1 MFIVTYRYKMEK
13 SLIMWHNKL
22 MTKIVFYDVTE
33 TENEIFDSLKAENE
47 VVLIKE
53 SISEDNL
60 VADADVISVFVSST
74 VTKLLLDKLSK
85 LKLIACRSTGFNN
98 IDILAC
104 KANNISVVN
113 VPTYG
118 ERTVA
123 EYTFALMLAL
133 SRRILPSIEQVKQG
147 TIDPSLVH
155 GHDLFG
161 KTIGIVGMGRIGKN
175 VAKLAEAFGM
185 KVLAYDPFAKAEN
198 FSDFNVSIVDL
209 SEVLKSSDFVTVHAP
224 LTNDNKHLFNSN
236 KFAEMKQ
243 GSIFIN
249 TARGELMVTADLIEA
264 LESGHL
270 AGAGIDVLEGENL
283 VDLDEEEVL
292 LKKGRVSK
300 ELLQEAVANNV
311 LVKMPSAIVTAHN
324 AYNTGEAIRRINTTT
339 RENIV
344 AFLAGNTQNE
354 VKS

>member
-1 MFIVTYRYKMEK
+1 
-13 SLIMWHNKL
+13 

-33 TENEIFDSLKAENE
+33 TESKIFDSLKAENE
-47 VVLIKE
+47 VVFIKD
-53 SISEDNL
+53 SINQDNI
-60 VADADVISVFVSST
+60 VADADVVSVFVSST
-74 VTKLLLDKLSK
+74 VSK
-85 LKLIACRSTGFNN
+85 EFVDRMSNLKLIACRSTGFNN
-98 IDILAC
+98 IDVSAC
-104 KANNISVVN
+104 KANNISIVN

-133 SRRILPSIEQVKQG
+133 SRKILPSVQQTMQG
-147 TIDPSLVH
+147 TIDSSLVH

-161 KTIGIVGMGRIGKN
+161 KTIGIVGLGRIGKN
-175 VAKLAEAFGM
+175 VARFAEAFGM
-185 KVLAYDPFAKAEN
+185 KVLAFDPLAKAEGLTE
-198 FSDFNVSIVDL
+198 FNL
-209 SEVLKSSDFVTVHAP
+209 SLVELPELLLASDFVTVHAP
-224 LTNDNKHLFNSN
+224 LTDDNKHLFDSD
-236 KFAEMKQ
+236 KFAQMKQ

-249 TARGELMVTADLIEA
+249 TARGELMVTKDLIDA
-264 LESGHL
+264 LQSGHL

-283 VDLDEEEVL
+283 VDLNEEEIL
-292 LKKGRVSK
+292 LKKGRVST

-339 RENIV
+339 KENIE
-344 AFLAGNTQNE
+344 AFLNGEIQNE

>member
-1 MFIVTYRYKMEK
+1 
-13 SLIMWHNKL
+13 

-33 TENEIFDSLKAENE
+33 TENKVFDSLKEQNE

-53 SISEDNL
+53 CISEENTIT
-60 VADADVISVFVSST
+60 DADIISVFVSST
-74 VTKLLLDKLSK
+74 VTKQLIDKMDN

-98 IDILAC
+98 IDLAAC
-104 KANNISVVN
+104 KSKNISIVN

-133 SRRILPSIEQVKQG
+133 SRKILPSVQQTIQG
-147 TIDPSLVH
+147 TIDSSLVH

-161 KTIGIVGMGRIGKN
+161 KTIGIVGLGRIGKN
-175 VAKLAEAFGM
+175 VAKFAEAFGM
-185 KVLAYDPFAKAEN
+185 KVVAFDPFAKADN
-198 FSDFNVSIVDL
+198 LGDL
-209 SEVLKSSDFVTVHAP
+209 NLSLVEIEELLKLSDFVTLHAP
-224 LTNDNKHLFNSN
+224 LTDDNRHMFDSEM
-236 KFAEMKQ
+236 FTQMKQ

-249 TARGELMVTADLIEA
+249 TARGELMVTTDLIDS
-264 LESGHL
+264 LQSGHL

-283 VDLDEEEVL
+283 VDLNEEELL
-292 LKKGRVSK
+292 LKKGRASK

-339 RENIV
+339 RENIEAYLSGSV
-344 AFLAGNTQNE
+344 QNE
-354 VKS
+354 VS

>member
-1 MFIVTYRYKMEK
+1 MFIVQYILMVKHGG
-13 SLIMWHNKL
+13 LWHNKL

-33 TENEIFDSLKAENE
+33 TENKVFDSLKAENE
-47 VVLIKE
+47 VVLIND

-74 VTKLLLDKLSK
+74 VTKQLIDKFNN

-98 IDILAC
+98 IDVSAC
-104 KANNISVVN
+104 QSRNISIVN

-133 SRRILPSIEQVKQG
+133 SRKILPSVQQTMQG
-147 TIDPSLVH
+147 TIDSSLVH

-161 KTIGIVGMGRIGKN
+161 KTIGIVGLGRIGKN
-175 VAKLAEAFGM
+175 VVRFAEAFGM
-185 KVLAYDPFAKAEN
+185 KVLAFDPFASAE
-198 FSDFNVSIVDL
+198 SITEFNL
-209 SEVLKSSDFVTVHAP
+209 SLVELPELLKSSDFVTLHAP
-224 LTNDNKHLFNSN
+224 LTDDNKHLFDSN
-236 KFAEMKQ
+236 KFAEMKK

-300 ELLQEAVANNV
+300 ELLQDAVANNV

-339 RENIV
+339 RENV
-344 AFLAGNTQNE
+344 EGFLNGEIKNE
-354 VKS
+354 VKA

>member
-1 MFIVTYRYKMEK
+1 
-13 SLIMWHNKL
+13 

-33 TENEIFDSLKAENE
+33 TENKVFDSLKEQND

-53 SISEDNL
+53 CISEENIVL
-60 VADADVISVFVSST
+60 DADIISVFVSST
-74 VTKLLLDKLSK
+74 VTKQLIDKMDN

-98 IDILAC
+98 IDVPAC
-104 KANNISVVN
+104 KSKNISIVN

-133 SRRILPSIEQVKQG
+133 SRKILPSVQQTLQG
-147 TIDPSLVH
+147 TIDSSLIH

-161 KTIGIVGMGRIGKN
+161 KTIGIVGLGRIGKN
-175 VAKLAEAFGM
+175 VAKFAEAFGM
-185 KVLAYDPFAKAEN
+185 KVVAFDPFAKAD
-198 FSDFNVSIVDL
+198 SLGDL
-209 SEVLKSSDFVTVHAP
+209 NLSLVELEELLKLSDFVTLHAP
-224 LTNDNKHLFNSN
+224 LTEDNRHMFDAELFTQ
-236 KFAEMKQ
+236 MKQ

-249 TARGELMVTADLIEA
+249 TARGELMITTDLIDS
-264 LESGHL
+264 LQSGHL

-283 VDLDEEEVL
+283 VDLNEEELL
-292 LKKGRVSK
+292 LKKGRASK

-339 RENIV
+339 RVNIDAYLSGSV
-344 AFLAGNTQNE
+344 QNE
-354 VKS
+354 VS

>member
-1 MFIVTYRYKMEK
+1 MFIVQYILMVKHGG
-13 SLIMWHNKL
+13 LWHNIT

-33 TENEIFDSLKAENE
+33 TENNVFDSLKAENE
-47 VVLIKE
+47 VVLIND

-74 VTKLLLDKLSK
+74 VTKQLIDKFNN

-98 IDILAC
+98 IDVSAC
-104 KANNISVVN
+104 QSRNISIVN

-123 EYTFALMLAL
+123 EYTFALILAL
-133 SRRILPSIEQVKQG
+133 SRKILPSVEQTKQG
-147 TIDPSLVH
+147 VINSSLVH

-161 KTIGIVGMGRIGKN
+161 KTIGIVGLGRIGKN

-185 KVLAYDPFAKAEN
+185 TVVAYDPFATEASIN
-198 FSDFNVSIVDL
+198 DFSLSLLELPDL
-209 SEVLKSSDFVTVHAP
+209 LKVSDFVSVHAP
-224 LTNDNKHLFNSN
+224 LTKDNKHLFD
-236 KFAEMKQ
+236 KHLFDQMKK

-249 TARGELMVTADLIEA
+249 TARGELMVTSDLIEA
-264 LESGHL
+264 LQTGPIS
-270 AGAGIDVLEGENL
+270 GAGIDVLEGENL
-283 VDLDEEEVL
+283 VDLNEEEIL
-292 LKKGRVSK
+292 LKKGRVST

-339 RENIV
+339 KVNIE
-344 AFLAGNTQNE
+344 AFLRGEIQNE
-354 VKS
+354 VKA

>member
-1 MFIVTYRYKMEK
+1 
-13 SLIMWHNKL
+13 

-33 TENEIFDSLKAENE
+33 TENKVFDSLKVENE
-47 VVLIKE
+47 VVLIKDCINE
-53 SISEDNL
+53 ENL
-60 VADADVISVFVSST
+60 VLDAEVVSVFVSST
-74 VTKLLLDKLSK
+74 VTKQMIDKMDN

-98 IDILAC
+98 IDLSAC
-104 KANNISVVN
+104 KSKNISIVN

-133 SRRILPSIEQVKQG
+133 SRKILPSVQQTMQG
-147 TIDPSLVH
+147 TIDSSLVH
-155 GHDLFG
+155 GHDLYG
-161 KTIGIVGMGRIGKN
+161 KTIGIVGLGRIGKN

-185 KVLAYDPFAKAEN
+185 TVVAYDPFATED
-198 FSDFNVSIVDL
+198 SLSGFNLTLLELPDL
-209 SEVLKSSDFVTVHAP
+209 LKVSDFVSVHAP
-224 LTNDNKHLFNSN
+224 LTKDNKHLFNSD
-236 KFAEMKQ
+236 KYAEMKQ

-249 TARGELMVTADLIEA
+249 TARGELMVTKDLIDA
-264 LESGHL
+264 LQSGHL

-283 VDLDEEEVL
+283 VDLNEEEIL
-292 LKKGRVSK
+292 LKKGRVST

-339 RENIV
+339 RDNIE
-344 AFLAGNTQNE
+344 AYLAGSTQNE
-354 VKS
+354 VS

>member
-1 MFIVTYRYKMEK
+1 
-13 SLIMWHNKL
+13 

-33 TENEIFDSLKAENE
+33 TESKVFDSLKDENE
-47 VVLIKE
+47 VVLIKDC
-53 SISEDNL
+53 ITEDNI

-74 VTKLLLDKLSK
+74 VSK
-85 LKLIACRSTGFNN
+85 QFVDRMSNLKLIACRSTGFNN
-98 IDILAC
+98 IDVAVC
-104 KANNISVVN
+104 KAKNISIVN

-123 EYTFALMLAL
+123 EYTFALILAL
-133 SRRILPSIEQVKQG
+133 SRKILPSVEQTKLG
-147 TIDPSLVH
+147 SIDSSLVH

-185 KVLAYDPFAKAEN
+185 TVVAHDPFATED
-198 FSDFNVSIVDL
+198 SLSGFNLTLLELPDL
-209 SEVLKSSDFVTVHAP
+209 LKVSDFVSVHAP
-224 LTNDNKHLFNSN
+224 LTKDNKHLFN
-236 KFAEMKQ
+236 KDLFDQMKK
-243 GSIFIN
+243 GAIFIN
-249 TARGELMVTADLIEA
+249 TARGELMVTGDLIEA
-264 LESGHL
+264 LETGHL

-283 VDLDEEEVL
+283 VDLNEEELL
-292 LKKGRVSK
+292 LKKGRVST

-339 RENIV
+339 KQNIES
-344 AFLAGNTQNE
+344 FLAGTTQNE
-354 VKS
+354 VN

>member
-1 MFIVTYRYKMEK
+1 
-13 SLIMWHNKL
+13 

-33 TENEIFDSLKAENE
+33 TENKVFDSLKDKNE
-47 VVLIKE
+47 VILIE
-53 SISEDNL
+53 DCISEDNL
-60 VADADVISVFVSST
+60 VVDAEVVSVFVSST
-74 VTKLLLDKLSK
+74 ITKQMIDKMES

-98 IDILAC
+98 IDVSAC
-104 KANNISVVN
+104 KSKNISIVN

-133 SRRILPSIEQVKQG
+133 SRKILPSVQQTMQG
-147 TIDPSLVH
+147 TIDSSLVH
-155 GHDLFG
+155 GHDLYG
-161 KTIGIVGMGRIGKN
+161 KTIGIVGLGRIGKN
-175 VAKLAEAFGM
+175 VARFAEAFGM
-185 KVLAYDPFAKAEN
+185 KVLAYDPFATPESLTD
-198 FSDFNVSIVDL
+198 FSL
-209 SEVLKSSDFVTVHAP
+209 SLVELPELLKSSEFVTVHAP
-224 LTNDNKHLFNSN
+224 LTDDNKHLFNAE
-236 KFAEMKQ
+236 KFAQMKQ

-249 TARGELMVTADLIEA
+249 TARGELMVTTDLIDS
-264 LESGHL
+264 LQSGHL

-283 VDLDEEEVL
+283 VDLNEEELL

-339 RENIV
+339 RENIE
-344 AFLAGNTQNE
+344 AYLSGNVQNE
-354 VKS
+354 VG

>member
-1 MFIVTYRYKMEK
+1 MEK

-33 TENEIFDSLKAENE
+33 TENKVFDSLKSEDR

-53 SISEDNL
+53 SLSQDNL
-60 VADADVISVFVSST
+60 VADADVISVFVSSN
-74 VTKLLLDKLSK
+74 VSK
-85 LKLIACRSTGFNN
+85 ELIDRMNNLKLIACRSTGFNN
-98 IDILAC
+98 VDVAAC
-104 KANNISVVN
+104 KAKKISIVN

-123 EYTFALMLAL
+123 EYTFALILAL
-133 SRRILPSIEQVKQG
+133 SRKILPSVQQTMQG
-147 TIDPSLVH
+147 TIDSSLVH

-161 KTIGIVGMGRIGKN
+161 KTIGIVGLGRIGKN
-175 VAKLAEAFGM
+175 VARFAEAFGM
-185 KVLAYDPFAKAEN
+185 KVLAFDPFATPE
-198 FSDFNVSIVDL
+198 SLTEFNL
-209 SEVLKSSDFVTVHAP
+209 SLVELTELLKSSDFVTVHAP
-224 LTNDNKHLFNSN
+224 LTDDNKHLFDSE
-236 KFAEMKQ
+236 KFAQMKQ

-249 TARGELMVTADLIEA
+249 TARGELMVTTDLIDS
-264 LESGHL
+264 LQSGHL

-283 VDLDEEEVL
+283 VDLNEEELL
-292 LKKGRVSK
+292 LKKGRASK

-339 RENIV
+339 RENIE
-344 AFLAGNTQNE
+344 AFMAGNAQNE
-354 VKS
+354 VG

>member
-1 MFIVTYRYKMEK
+1 
-13 SLIMWHNKL
+13 

-33 TENEIFDSLKAENE
+33 TENKVFDSLKDKNE
-47 VVLIKE
+47 VILIKDC
-53 SISEDNL
+53 ISEENL
-60 VADADVISVFVSST
+60 VADAEVISVFVSST
-74 VTKLLLDKLSK
+74 VTKQMIDKMGS

-98 IDILAC
+98 IDVSAC
-104 KANNISVVN
+104 KSNNITIVN

-133 SRRILPSIEQVKQG
+133 SRKILPSVQQTMQG
-147 TIDPSLVH
+147 TIDSSLVH

-161 KTIGIVGMGRIGKN
+161 KTIGIVGLGRIGKN

-185 KVLAYDPFAKAEN
+185 KVLAFDPFATAE
-198 FSDFNVSIVDL
+198 SLTDFNLSLVEL
-209 SEVLKSSDFVTVHAP
+209 SELLKASDFVTVHAP
-224 LTNDNKHLFNSN
+224 LTKDNKHLFNSD
-236 KFAEMKQ
+236 KYAQMKQ

-249 TARGELMVTADLIEA
+249 TARGELMVTKDLIDA
-264 LESGHL
+264 LQSGHL

-283 VDLDEEEVL
+283 VDLNEEEIL
-292 LKKGRVSK
+292 LKKGRVST

-339 RENIV
+339 GENIE
-344 AFLAGNTQNE
+344 AYLAGSTQNE
-354 VKS
+354 VS